1 MLRKNNFDP
10 ECLIRRSNTN
20 KNDDDYNLSLWTTHR
35 VMEWLCS
42 VNLAEYA
49 SNLRG
54 SGEYF
59 LYYISNVTNKV
70 SIYKT

>member
-1 MLRKNNFDP
+1 MCIIKVLRHNNFDP
-10 ECLIRRSNTN
+10 ECLIRRSDAN
-20 KNDDDYNLSLWTTHR
+20 KNEVDYNLSLWTTHR

-54 SGEYF
+54 SGKYCICDT
-59 LYYISNVTNKV
+59 LNTKTN
-70 SIYKT
+70 

>member
-1 MLRKNNFDP
+1 MYIIKVLRCNNFDP
-10 ECLIRRSNTN
+10 DCLIRRANVN
-20 KNDDDYNLSLWTTHR
+20 KNEDDFNLSLWTTHR

-54 SGEYF
+54 SSKCLIF
-59 LYYISNVTNKV
+59 DLID
-70 SIYKT
+70 ICC

>member
-20 KNDDDYNLSLWTTHR
+20 KNDDDCNLSQWTTHR

-59 LYYISNVTNKV
+59 IYYV
-70 SIYKT
+70 SIFFN